1 MIKYFIDSSVIIE
14 NYKKNPQAQAILK
27 KYNSEYFICINA
39 IVISEVA
46 YILKKKLNYN
56 IKQIKKEL
64 NYFEILPIEKK
75 TVLLAYNYMDKYK
88 MKPNDALIA
97 ASCKYH
103 KIPNLLSIDSDF
115 NAVCSNENINL
126 ISK

>member
-1 MIKYFIDSSVIIE
+1 MIKCFIDSSVIIE
-14 NYKKNPQAQAILK
+14 NYKNNPKAQAILK
-27 KYNSEYFICINA
+27 KYNSEYFICINP

-56 IKQIKKEL
+56 ITQIKKEL
-64 NYFEILPIEKK
+64 NYFEILSIGKE
-75 TVLLAYNYMDKYK
+75 TVLLAYNYMDKYN

-103 KIPNLLSIDSDF
+103 QIPNLLSIDNDF
-115 NAVCSNENINL
+115 KTVCSNENINL